1 MFFGLKRH
9 NQFFEEIINLAYN
22 FVGDEIFNFMQ
33 PIEKSIMWGNDVE
46 KLFFFKNF
54 LASASK

>member
-33 PIEKSIMWGNDVE
+33 PIEKSIMWSNDVE
-46 KLFFFKNF
+46 KLFFLKNF
-54 LASASK
+54 LATASK